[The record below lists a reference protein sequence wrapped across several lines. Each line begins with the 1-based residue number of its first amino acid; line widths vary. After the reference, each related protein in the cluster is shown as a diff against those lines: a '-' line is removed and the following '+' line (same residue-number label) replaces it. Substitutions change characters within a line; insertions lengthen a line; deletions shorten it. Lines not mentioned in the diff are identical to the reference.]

1 MLSESAHP
9 NYEGMCIGYSSLD
22 RDNHVTTFSNR
33 WKSMYAAKHI
43 DFVQLCI
50 TTFYGEYNEEWP
62 DAFEKL
68 EAWIEVND
76 ERLEK
81 TKRGA

>member
-1 MLSESAHP
+1 
-9 NYEGMCIGYSSLD
+9 
-22 RDNHVTTFSNR
+22 
-33 WKSMYAAKHI
+33 MYAAKHI